1 MTDESSDETWHLIF
15 LYDNHS
21 LANHTLK
28 VRFVFTHLIYL
39 FYLFFSFQTFQ
50 SGFFELQ
57 ILEITN
63 VNNRLATGRCCGSSN
78 FYSSTS
84 TPYLYKLISNS
95 DSSDSSLLCSQC
107 NTAFRLCLKEYQS
120 SVSPL
125 AAALSKPSDWQGCAY
140 GNATTPILGSSSF
153 RISDPN
159 YSGGNITLPFS
170 FRWTVSKYFIL
181 FLSTYLFVL
190 SFLFIIN

>member
-63 VNNRLATGRCCGSSN
+63 VNNRLATGRCCGSSSN
-78 FYSSTS
+78 FYSSES
-84 TPYLYKLISNS
+84 TPYLYKLVNS
-95 DSSDSSLLCSQC
+95 GSSSSVSGSSDSSLVCSQC

-120 SVSPL
+120 NVSPPVVGT
-125 AAALSKPSDWQGCAY
+125 APSKPSDWQGCAY
-140 GNATTPILGSSSF
+140 GNATTPILGASSF
-153 RISDPN
+153 RLPDPN
-159 YSGGNITLPFS
+159 SSGSNITLPFS
-170 FRWTVSKYFIL
+170 FRWTVSTQFI
-181 FLSTYLFVL
+181 
-190 SFLFIIN
+190 N